1 MYTKLSGALILA
13 LLSGPVLA
21 DDYVVHVHGIVCS
34 FCAKGVTKKVSK
46 LPFIDQ
52 SKYNKGVKV
61 EIEEQK
67 VTIAV
72 LPDHALDIDA
82 LYAAIVSGGYDP
94 VGVFSFD
101 EHGELQEYQP

>member
-1 MYTKLSGALILA
+1 MYTKVSGALVLA
-13 LLSGPVLA
+13 LLFGPVLA

-46 LPFIDQ
+46 LPFIDR
-52 SKYNKGVKV
+52 SKYKNGVKV

-72 LPDHALDIDA
+72 LPDQVLDVDV
-82 LYAAIVSGGYDP
+82 LYEAIISGGYDP
-94 VGVFSFD
+94 VDIFIVD
-101 EHGELQEYQP
+101 EAGELQEYEP

>member
-1 MYTKLSGALILA
+1 MYTKLSSTLMLV

-21 DDYVVHVHGIVCS
+21 ADYVVHVHGIVCS

-61 EIEEQK
+61 EIEDQK

-72 LPDHALDIDA
+72 LPDQVLDVDA
-82 LYAAIVSGGYDP
+82 LYAAIVSGGYEP
-94 VGVFSFD
+94 VGIFSID
-101 EHGELQEYQP
+101 ENGELQEYQP

>member
-1 MYTKLSGALILA
+1 MFSKISSVLILA
-13 LLSGPVLA
+13 LLAGPVLA

-46 LPFIDQ
+46 LPFIDR

-72 LPDHALDIDA
+72 LPDQALDVEA
-82 LYAAIVSGGYDP
+82 LYKAIVSGGYEP
-94 VGVFSFD
+94 VGVFSID
-101 EHGELQEYQP
+101 ENGELQEHQP